1 MWGKR
6 GKEKWRER
14 ERARGE
20 EHARE
25 NESHVFVY
33 VRSNIDR
40 LHADVSGILLV

>member
-6 GKEKWRER
+6 GREKRRER

-25 NESHVFVY
+25 NESRAFVY
-33 VRSNIDR
+33 AHSNIDS